1 MLEHFFSEEKADE
14 LSHGP
19 MGAYLPRLAVKLID
33 CDYGKTQ
40 GRRILLTAVAYGEW
54 LHQHEITL
62 ENAGK
67 SEAEEYAAIVG
78 RNSAGRIRQNSRGL
92 TRVVEYLRPFG
103 VLNRPEPPTLADEW
117 ISRFDE
123 YCRRVRGL
131 AVSTRS
137 RYFRFVRL
145 FIARFAGDHEPDWSR
160 LTGHDVAQFAKAE
173 LAKVRVLKKTI
184 VTSLRT
190 FLRFLI
196 SEGLVARGLLRAIPR
211 IRCWRYANLPEPLTL
226 EQHARVMEAVQS
238 PESGCVRDRAFIAL
252 LAQLG
257 VRGCELRH
265 LRLEEIDWQAG
276 TIHIRRTKTGGE
288 RKLPLPAVAGEL
300 LADYVKNHRPKSI
313 DREVFL
319 RLASP
324 HRPMGTSTPTNL
336 VREFLTRL
344 GFTGQ
349 RLGSHC
355 FRHTAATLMVC
366 NGCTLKEVADVL
378 GHKSISTT
386 GIYVKLNQPALQE
399 VAMPWIGA
407 GI

>member
-14 LSHGP
+14 LSQGP

-33 CDYGKTQ
+33 CDYSRKQ
-40 GRRILLTAVAYGEW
+40 GCRILQTAAAYGEW
-54 LHQHEITL
+54 LGQHEIAL
-62 ENAGK
+62 ENAGE
-67 SEAEEYAAIVG
+67 SDAAEYAAVVG
-78 RNSAGRIRQNSRGL
+78 RKTSGRIRENSRGL
-92 TRVVEYLRPFG
+92 TRVIEYLRPLG
-103 VLNRPEPPTLADEW
+103 ILNRPEQPTIADAW
-117 ISRFDE
+117 ITRFDE

-131 AVSTRS
+131 AVSTRT

-145 FIARFAGDHEPDWSR
+145 FITRIAGDGEPDWST

-173 LAKVRVLKKTI
+173 LAKVRALKKTI

-196 SEGLVARGLLRAIPR
+196 LEGLIARGLLRAIPR
-211 IRCWRYANLPEPLTL
+211 IRCWRYANLPEPLSV
-226 EQHARVMEAVQS
+226 ERHAKVMDAVQS

-257 VRGCELRH
+257 VRGGELRH

-276 TIHIRRTKTGGE
+276 TIHIRRTKTGSE
-288 RKLPLPAVAGEL
+288 RKLPLPAITGAL
-300 LADYVKNHRPKSI
+300 LADYVKNHRPRSV

-324 HRPMGTSTPTNL
+324 HRPMGSSTPTNL
-336 VREFLTRL
+336 VREYLTRL

-366 NGCTLKEVADVL
+366 NGSTLKEVADVL
-378 GHKSISTT
+378 GHKSIATT
-386 GIYVKLNQPALQE
+386 GIYVKLNQPALQQ